1 MTQDENLSR
10 CHSGSNSDFLKKN
23 VTKIIVAWN
32 SHFLN
37 IYKAVVAESGQRK
50 GKSVVILVMTRR
62 DL

>member
-1 MTQDENLSR
+1 M
-10 CHSGSNSDFLKKN
+10 KKN